1 MNSYIFICI
10 VTLTLL
16 TNIILSFIRR
26 KGLTFRIYAAD
37 PNRWN
42 WFVIATSL
50 TGTIVGGGMFLAVGQ
65 IGYEAGTVGFVLCI
79 IYLVGLVI
87 VGVFAK
93 NIREMMD
100 MGKHDTLID
109 LLKATYNDSVVMQF
123 CIVNLFMYIFLLA
136 GQFVAVF
143 QFAQFTQTA
152 TGNIWIPLSLV
163 SLALISIFLYPIIGG
178 LRKDIQTDIIQV
190 VIILTASGFVLVKL
204 ISSGILKSLWTEL
217 PAPHLTGSGYGIVF
231 LLGAI
236 LFLTPS
242 FLVRMDIWQRIR
254 TAENERESTLG
265 FCIAGITSCFFF
277 FFFTT
282 IGMWAYVTK
291 LPNSKF
297 AVLDLINQQFQSPW
311 VLGIIMGAFFAAV
324 LSSADTFINNTSL
337 FATKIVFPR
346 LWDSKSQESRDRS
359 LLIRSRVFAVIF
371 IIVSL
376 VLGYFVPN
384 FVDLL
389 VGAFSLLLIY
399 LPTVLG
405 LFVENWRN
413 PRAALWSSNT
423 GVLLFVVL
431 FFGWKPKLAFAP
443 AVIISIIV
451 FVLIQVTTK
460 RKQIEKK

>member
-1 MNSYIFICI
+1 MNSYIFVCI

-16 TNIILSFIRR
+16 TNIILAFIRR
-26 KGLTFRIYAAD
+26 KGFTFSIYAAD
-37 PNRWN
+37 PNIWN
-42 WFVIATSL
+42 WLVIATTL

-65 IGYEAGTVGFVLCI
+65 IGYEAGTVGFVLGI
-79 IYLVGLVI
+79 IYLVGLAI
-87 VGVFAK
+87 VGVFTK

-100 MGKHDTLID
+100 KGKHVTLID
-109 LLKATYNDSVVMQF
+109 LLKKTYSDSVVMQF

-163 SLALISIFLYPIIGG
+163 SIALISIFLYPILGG
-178 LRKDIQTDIIQV
+178 LRKDIQTDIIQALIV
-190 VIILTASGFVLVKL
+190 LTASGLVLVKL
-204 ISSGILKSLWTEL
+204 ISSGVLKSLWTEL
-217 PAPHLTGSGYGIVF
+217 PASHLTGSGYGVVF
-231 LLGAI
+231 VLGAI

-254 TAENERESTLG
+254 TAKTEGDSTRG
-265 FCIAGITSCFFF
+265 FWIAGITSCFFY

-291 LPNSKF
+291 LPNSK
-297 AVLDLINQQFQSPW
+297 VVTLDLINQQFQSPW

-337 FATKIVFPR
+337 FATKIVFPS
-346 LWDSKSQESRDRS
+346 LWNQKSQKSSDRS

-371 IIVSL
+371 IIVSI

-423 GVLLFVVL
+423 GVLLFVAL
-431 FFGWKPKLAFAP
+431 FFGWNPKLAFAP

-451 FVLIQVTTK
+451 FVSIQVTTK
-460 RKQIEKK
+460 RN